1 MSGGAKQPFDLDAHE
16 LPVAPPTATENE
28 RLLACLG
35 YVSQI
40 IVPLVLPIL
49 LLVNRT
55 TRQSGFV
62 RHHAVQAVALVAVG
76 IVYGLLVV
84 FLLLLLRTNESWAV
98 LGLGLLILP
107 PVCVLLVFGIQSLRG
122 LWIEV
127 PLITNLLKDLRLL

>member
-1 MSGGAKQPFDLDAHE
+1 MSRRAKQPFGLDVHE
-16 LPVAPPTATENE
+16 LPVPPPTATENE

-40 IVPLVLPIL
+40 ILPLVLPIL
-49 LLVNRT
+49 LLANRT

-62 RHHAVQAVALVAVG
+62 RHHAVQAIALVGVG
-76 IVYGLLVV
+76 IVYDLLAGL
-84 FLLLLLRTNESWAV
+84 LLLLLRSNESMVV

-107 PVCVLLVFGIQSLRG
+107 PVCVWLVFGIQSLRG